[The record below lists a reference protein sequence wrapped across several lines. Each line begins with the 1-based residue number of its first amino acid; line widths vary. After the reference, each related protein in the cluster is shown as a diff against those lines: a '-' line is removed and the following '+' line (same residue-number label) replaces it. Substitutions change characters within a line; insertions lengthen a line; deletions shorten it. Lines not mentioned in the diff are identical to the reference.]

1 MSQQTPVAAAP
12 PPDAADAPAVVQPR
26 AAAHRWVLAVFTA
39 AIFTSAFLLF
49 LVQPMFSR
57 FVLPLLGG
65 TPAVWNT
72 CMLFFQ
78 AALLGGYLYAHVGA
92 RRLGVR
98 RQAAVHLVLL
108 AAAAL
113 LLPISVAGATPRGG
127 QEPIAWLLLHMLTT
141 VGLPFFVLSATGPML
156 QKWFAETGHPG
167 AANPYWLYAASNLGS
182 MLALLG
188 YPFLME
194 PRLRLMEQSRTW
206 AAGYAVLAVLVV
218 LSAVALWR
226 LSPAAGLSVSG
237 AAASEP
243 GDVVVVEAPVPTR
256 QRLVWI
262 GLAFVPSSLLLSVT
276 TFITTDIAPI
286 PLLWV
291 VPLALY
297 LLSFTL
303 AFATRP
309 PLRHRWMLAAE
320 PFFIAAV
327 SLLLM
332 YGFTRRPELVIPLHL
347 LALFVVA
354 MVCHGEL
361 ARRRPSVTHLTEFY
375 LWIAVGGVLGGIF
388 NVLVAPLVFTRTW
401 EYPIVLTLAC
411 LARPWPR
418 MPRPGGG
425 RGGRLGRLF
434 RDRADPMRWH
444 LMNLLRTAAF
454 VFALLLVSRT
464 NIPGIPTGLQ
474 LPLAAAVLALVSAGL
489 GRAPV
494 WLAICIGASLAIRT
508 AFVIRREPTLLAHR
522 SFYGRFAV
530 LNTPEMGGFHALY
543 HGSTLHGA
551 QSMDP
556 ARRREPLTYY
566 ARHGPLGNVFA
577 STAEKAGHRRVAVVG
592 LGTGTVAAYANPGED
607 WTFYEIDPGIL
618 RMARDRRYFTYLTD
632 SPART
637 RVVLGDARLSLVHA
651 PPHRYD
657 LIVVDAFNSD
667 AIPVH
672 LLTREALGVYLDKLA
687 PGGIVMLHLSN
698 RYLELES
705 VVAALAK
712 DRGLVARIGASDLR
726 GFFISASSWAAVAR
740 SDADLGTLVADA
752 NWRPARNWRHVQPW
766 TDDFSSVLSVWGK

>member
-1 MSQQTPVAAAP
+1 MSQQTPVAATVHAAHTPAAAP
-12 PPDAADAPAVVQPR
+12 PPR
-26 AAAHRWVLAVFTA
+26 AAHRWVLVVFTA
-39 AIFTSAFLLF
+39 SIFTSAFLLF

-92 RRLGVR
+92 QKLGVR
-98 RQAAVHLVLL
+98 RQAAVHVVLL
-108 AAAAL
+108 AVAAL
-113 LLPISVAGATPRGG
+113 LLPISVAGAAPRGG
-127 QEPIAWLLLHMLTT
+127 QEPIAWLLLLMLTT
-141 VGLPFFVLSATGPML
+141 VGLPFLVLSATGPML
-156 QKWFAETGHPG
+156 QKWFAETGHPR

-194 PRLRLMEQSRTW
+194 PRLRLMEQSRAW
-206 AAGYAVLAVLVV
+206 AVGYGVLAVLVV

-226 LSPAAGLSVSG
+226 LSPAADPASTVPAGAGASID
-237 AAASEP
+237 AAATT
-243 GDVVVVEAPVPTR
+243 PVAAR
-256 QRLVWI
+256 ERLIWI
-262 GLAFVPSSLLLSVT
+262 GLAAIPSSLLLSVT
-276 TFITTDIAPI
+276 TFITTDVAPV

-291 VPLALY
+291 VPLAIY

-303 AFATRP
+303 AFAARP
-309 PLRHRWMLAAE
+309 PLKHKWMLAAE

-332 YGFTRRPELVIPLHL
+332 YGFTRRPMQVIPMHL

-361 ARRRPSVTHLTEFY
+361 ARRRPSVSHLTEFY

-401 EYPIVLTLAC
+401 EYPVVLTLAC
-411 LARPWPR
+411 LARPWPTA
-418 MPRPGGG
+418 PRTN
-425 RGGRLGRLF
+425 RQ
-434 RDRADPMRWH
+434 M

-454 VFALLLVSRT
+454 VFALLLVSRQDV
-464 NIPGIPTGLQ
+464 PGIPPGLQ
-474 LPLAAAVLALVSAGL
+474 LPLAAAVMALVSAGL
-489 GRAPV
+489 GRAPL
-494 WLAICIGASLAIRT
+494 WLALCIGTSLVIRT
-508 AFVIRREPTLLAHR
+508 AFVLKSEPTLLAHR

-530 LNTPEMGGFHALY
+530 LNAPEMGGFHTLY

-566 ARHGPLGNVFA
+566 ARGGPLGQLFA
-577 STAEKAGHRRVAVVG
+577 AKAPEDGRRRVAVVG
-592 LGTGTVAAYANPGED
+592 LGTGTLAAYSNAGED

-618 RMARDRRYFTYLTD
+618 KMASDRRYFTYLSD
-632 SPART
+632 SPARM
-637 RVVLGDARLSLVHA
+637 RVVLGDARLSMAHA
-651 PPHRYD
+651 PPHGYD
-657 LIVVDAFNSD
+657 MILVDAFNSD

-687 PGGIVMLHLSN
+687 PGGIIMLHLSN

-712 DRGLVARIGASDLR
+712 DRGVAARIGETNLR
-726 GFFISASSWAAVAR
+726 GFYISASSWAGVAR
-740 SDADLGTLVADA
+740 SDADFGVLRTE
-752 NWRPARNWRHVQPW
+752 WRPAVNRRHVAPW
-766 TDDFSSVLSVWGK
+766 TDDFSSILSVWGK

>member
-1 MSQQTPVAAAP
+1 VSQQTPVATADAAAP
-12 PPDAADAPAVVQPR
+12 ALPVDAKPVAGPTT
-26 AAAHRWVLAVFTA
+26 AAHRGVLVVFTA

-78 AALLGGYLYAHVGA
+78 AALLGGYLYAHLGA
-92 RRLGVR
+92 KKLGVR
-98 RQAAVHLVLL
+98 RQAAVHVVLL

-113 LLPISVAGATPRGG
+113 LLPISVAGAAPRGG
-127 QEPIAWLLLHMLTT
+127 QEPIAWLLLLMVTT

-188 YPFLME
+188 YPFVME
-194 PRLRLMEQSRTW
+194 PRLRLVEQSRTW
-206 AAGYAVLAVLVV
+206 SAGYGLLAVLVV

-226 LSPAAGLSVSG
+226 LSPAAGV
-237 AAASEP
+237 AAASGTV
-243 GDVVVVEAPVPTR
+243 GDAAAPPADEAPVATR
-256 QRLVWI
+256 ERLIWV
-262 GLAFVPSSLLLSVT
+262 GLAFIPSSLLLSVT
-276 TFITTDIAPI
+276 TFITTDVAPI

-297 LLSFTL
+297 LLSFTV
-303 AFATRP
+303 AFAARP

-327 SLLLM
+327 SLLIM
-332 YGFTRRPELVIPLHL
+332 FGFTRNPMQVITIHL
-347 LALFVVA
+347 LGLFVVA
-354 MVCHGEL
+354 TVCHGEL

-375 LWIAVGGVLGGIF
+375 LWISVGGVLGGIA

-401 EYPIVLTLAC
+401 EYPIVLTIAC

-418 MPRPGGG
+418 AKATPRQVT
-425 RGGRLGRLF
+425 
-434 RDRADPMRWH
+434 A
-444 LMNLLRTAAF
+444 NVLRTAAF

-464 NIPGIPTGLQ
+464 SVPGISPGMQ
-474 LPLAAAVLALVSAGL
+474 LVLAAAVLALVSAGL
-489 GRAPV
+489 GRAPL
-494 WLAICIGASLAIRT
+494 WLAACVGLSLIIRT
-508 AFVIRREPTLLAHR
+508 GVMLKHDNVILAHR

-530 LNTPEMGGFHALY
+530 VDVPEMGGFHALY
-543 HGSTLHGA
+543 NGSTLHGA

-556 ARRREPLTYY
+556 RHRREPLTYY
-566 ARHGPLGNVFA
+566 ARKGPLGEVFDA
-577 STAEKAGHRRVAVVG
+577 TQALAGRRHVAVVG
-592 LGTGTVAAYANPGED
+592 LGTGTLAAYANRGED

-618 RMARDRRYFTYLTD
+618 RMASDRRYFTYLTD

-651 PPHRYD
+651 PPHGYD

-705 VVAALAK
+705 VVAALAR
-712 DRGLVARIGASDLR
+712 DRGLAARIGESNVR
-726 GFFISASSWAAVAR
+726 GFFMSASSWAAVAR
-740 SDADLGTLVADA
+740 KDEDLGALRPGGFG
-752 NWRPARNWRHVQPW
+752 WRQAVNRRHVAPW
-766 TDDFSSVLSVWGK
+766 TDDFSSILPVWGK

>member
-1 MSQQTPVAAAP
+1 MLV
-12 PPDAADAPAVVQPR
+12 
-26 AAAHRWVLAVFTA
+26 VFTA

-57 FVLPLLGG
+57 MVLPLLGG

-92 RRLGVR
+92 RTLGVR

-113 LLPISVAGATPRGG
+113 LLPISVAGAAPRGG
-127 QEPIAWLLLHMLTT
+127 QEPIAWLLLLMLST

-194 PRLRLMEQSRTW
+194 PRLRLMEQSHVW
-206 AAGYAVLAVLVV
+206 AAGYGILAVLIV
-218 LSAVALWR
+218 LSAAALWR
-226 LSPAAGLSVSG
+226 LSPARGSVPSAD
-237 AAASEP
+237 AAASI
-243 GDVVVVEAPVPTR
+243 DAAAVAPVPMR
-256 QRLVWI
+256 ERLVWI
-262 GLAFVPSSLLLSVT
+262 ALAAVPSSLLLSVT
-276 TFITTDIAPI
+276 TFITTDVAPV

-303 AFATRP
+303 AFAARP

-320 PFFIAAV
+320 PFMIAAV

-332 YGFTRRPELVIPLHL
+332 YGYTRRPTLVIPLHL
-347 LALFVVA
+347 VTMFVIA

-361 ARRRPSVTHLTEFY
+361 SRRRPSVAHLTEFY
-375 LWIAVGGVLGGIF
+375 LWIAVGGVIGGIF
-388 NVLVAPLVFTRTW
+388 NVLVAPLIFTRTW
-401 EYPIVLTLAC
+401 EYPLVLTLAC

-418 MPRPGGG
+418 GQGSG
-425 RGGRLGRLF
+425 RQI
-434 RDRADPMRWH
+434 
-444 LMNLLRTAAF
+444 LMNLLRTAGF
-454 VFALLLVSRT
+454 VFALLLVARQ
-464 NIPGIPTGLQ
+464 NVPGIPPGLQ
-474 LPLAAAVLALVSAGL
+474 FPLAAVVMALVSAGL
-489 GRAPV
+489 GRAPL
-494 WLAICIGASLAIRT
+494 WLALCIGASLVIRT
-508 AFVIRREPTLLAHR
+508 AFVLKNEPTLLAHR

-530 LNTPEMGGFHALY
+530 LNAPELGGFHTLY
-543 HGSTLHGA
+543 NGSTLHGA

-556 ARRREPLTYY
+556 AKRREPLTYY
-566 ARHGPLGNVFA
+566 ARSGPLGQLFA
-577 STAEKAGHRRVAVVG
+577 SRWAEDGHRSVAVVG
-592 LGTGTVAAYANPGED
+592 LGTGTLAAYSNAGED
-607 WTFYEIDPGIL
+607 WTFYEIDPGIVK
-618 RMARDRRYFTYLTD
+618 MARDRRYFTYLSD

-637 RVVLGDARLSLVHA
+637 RVVLGDARLSITRA
-651 PPHRYD
+651 PAHGYD
-657 LIVVDAFNSD
+657 LILVDAFNSD

-687 PGGIVMLHLSN
+687 PGGVIMLHLSN

-712 DRGLVARIGASDLR
+712 ERGLAARIGETNVR
-726 GFFISASSWAAVAR
+726 GFYISAASWAGVAR
-740 SDADLGTLVADA
+740 SDADFGPLLARE
-752 NWRPARNWRHVQPW
+752 WRPARNRRHVAPW

>member
-12 PPDAADAPAVVQPR
+12 ADAALAPA
-26 AAAHRWVLAVFTA
+26 AAAPAPAAQRWVLPVFTA

-57 FVLPLLGG
+57 FVLPMLGG

-78 AALLGGYLYAHVGA
+78 AALLGGYLYAHLGA
-92 RRLGVR
+92 RKLGVR
-98 RQAAVHLVLL
+98 RQAAVHMVLL

-113 LLPISVAGATPRGG
+113 LLPISVAGAAPRGG

-167 AANPYWLYAASNLGS
+167 AANPYRLYAASNLGS

-206 AAGYAVLAVLVV
+206 AMGYGVLAVLVV

-226 LSPAAGLSVSG
+226 LSPAAGASAP
-237 AAASEP
+237 AAADDASP
-243 GDVVVVEAPVPTR
+243 VGAIADAPVSTR
-256 QRLVWI
+256 ERLVWT
-262 GLAFVPSSLLLSVT
+262 GLAFIPSSLLLSVT
-276 TFITTDIAPI
+276 TFITTDVAPV

-297 LLSFTL
+297 LFSFTL

-309 PLRHRWMLAAE
+309 PLKHRWMLAAE

-332 YGFTRRPELVIPLHL
+332 YGFTRRPEQVIPLHL

-375 LWIAVGGVLGGIF
+375 LWIAVGGVLGGVF

-418 MPRPGGG
+418 IPRAQG
-425 RGGRLGRLF
+425 RQAGRLGRLLH
-434 RDRADPMRWH
+434 DRAAPTRRWV
-444 LMNLLRTAAF
+444 MNL
-454 VFALLLVSRT
+454 
-464 NIPGIPTGLQ
+464 
-474 LPLAAAVLALVSAGL
+474 
-489 GRAPV
+489 
-494 WLAICIGASLAIRT
+494 
-508 AFVIRREPTLLAHR
+508 
-522 SFYGRFAV
+522 
-530 LNTPEMGGFHALY
+530 
-543 HGSTLHGA
+543 
-551 QSMDP
+551 
-556 ARRREPLTYY
+556 
-566 ARHGPLGNVFA
+566 
-577 STAEKAGHRRVAVVG
+577 
-592 LGTGTVAAYANPGED
+592 
-607 WTFYEIDPGIL
+607 
-618 RMARDRRYFTYLTD
+618 
-632 SPART
+632 
-637 RVVLGDARLSLVHA
+637 
-651 PPHRYD
+651 
-657 LIVVDAFNSD
+657 
-667 AIPVH
+667 
-672 LLTREALGVYLDKLA
+672 
-687 PGGIVMLHLSN
+687 
-698 RYLELES
+698 
-705 VVAALAK
+705 
-712 DRGLVARIGASDLR
+712 
-726 GFFISASSWAAVAR
+726 
-740 SDADLGTLVADA
+740 
-752 NWRPARNWRHVQPW
+752 
-766 TDDFSSVLSVWGK
+766 

>member
-1 MSQQTPVAAAP
+1 MPAAP
-12 PPDAADAPAVVQPR
+12 
-26 AAAHRWVLAVFTA
+26 AHRWVLAVFTA

-92 RRLGVR
+92 RTLGVR

-108 AAAAL
+108 AVAAL
-113 LLPISVAGATPRGG
+113 LLPISVAGAAPRGG
-127 QEPIAWLLLHMLTT
+127 QEPIAWLLLLMVTT

-167 AANPYWLYAASNLGS
+167 ASNPYWLYAASNLGS

-188 YPFLME
+188 YPFVME

-206 AAGYAVLAVLVV
+206 AVGYGVLAVFVV
-218 LSAVALWR
+218 LSAVAVWR
-226 LSPAAGLSVSG
+226 LSPARGLSFSG
-237 AAASEP
+237 APSDGVAVGS
-243 GDVVVVEAPVPTR
+243 GIDRRVSTR
-256 QRLVWI
+256 ERLIWV
-262 GLAFVPSSLLLSVT
+262 GLAFIPSSLLLSVT
-276 TFITTDIAPI
+276 TFITTDVAPI

-309 PLRHRWMLAAE
+309 PLKHGWMLALE
-320 PFFIAAV
+320 PFFIATV
-327 SLLLM
+327 SLRLM
-332 YGFTRRPELVIPLHL
+332 DGFTRRPMQVSPRHL
-347 LALFVVA
+347 LALFVIA

-361 ARRRPSVTHLTEFY
+361 SRRRPSVTHLTEFY

-388 NVLVAPLVFTRTW
+388 NVLVAPVAFTRTW

-418 MPRPGGG
+418 GAWVPRQVV
-425 RGGRLGRLF
+425 
-434 RDRADPMRWH
+434 
-444 LMNLLRTAAF
+444 MNVLRTAAF
-454 VFALLLVSRT
+454 IFALLLVSRT
-464 NIPGIPTGLQ
+464 DVPGIPPALQ
-474 LPLAAAVLALVSAGL
+474 LPLAAVLMALVSAGL

-494 WLAICIGASLAIRT
+494 WLALCIGASLFLRST
-508 AFVIRREPTLLAHR
+508 FMLRREPTILAHR

-530 LNTPEMGGFHALY
+530 LEQPEMGGFHALY

-551 QSMDP
+551 QSLDP
-556 ARRREPLTYY
+556 KRRREPLTYY
-566 ARHGPLGNVFA
+566 ARSGPLGSVFA
-577 STAEKAGHRRVAVVG
+577 ATAEKAGHRRVAAVG
-592 LGTGTVAAYANPGED
+592 LGTGTLASYANAGEE

-618 RMARDRRYFTYLTD
+618 EMARDRRYFTYLTD

-637 RVVLGDARLSLVHA
+637 TVVLGDARLSLQRA
-651 PPHRYD
+651 PAHRYD

-705 VVAALAK
+705 VVAALARE
-712 DRGLVARIGASDLR
+712 RGLSARIGENRLR
-726 GFFISASSWAAVAR
+726 GFYLSASSWAAVAR
-740 SDADLGTLVADA
+740 SDADLGPLAVDA
-752 NWRPARNWRHVQPW
+752 HWRPARNRLNVQPW
-766 TDDFSSVLSVWGK
+766 TDDFSSVLSVWR